1 MIAIVKKLLLLLT
14 FLPLL
19 KAQAGDFRYLTF
31 EMKDGVKTSVDV
43 SSLTLTI
50 NDRIL
55 TVASKSFAI
64 SNLNRMYFSASD
76 ETTTGIELLT
86 SELLDEAVEVYDLKG
101 HKVQKNKIKNG
112 VYVVKT
118 KERIF
123 KLVKK

>member
-43 SSLTLTI
+43 SSLALTI

>member
-43 SSLTLTI
+43 SLLTLTI

>member
-43 SSLTLTI
+43 SLLTLTI

-55 TVASKSFAI
+55 TVASRSFAI